1 MLDTALELVVANVV
15 VIVAYCCARAFID
28 PEDGRR
34 RECWRARVLHD
45 VSNWRVRLEAQLT
58 YCRRQGWTV
67 FLLLMWVTLVLQ
79 VASSFL
85 DR

>member
-1 MLDTALELVVANVV
+1 LALLLIVVLGA
-15 VIVAYCCARAFID
+15 CMD
-28 PEDGRR
+28 PEDGSGRESR
-34 RECWRARVLHD
+34 REGGPHD

>member
-1 MLDTALELVVANVV
+1 MLALLLIVVLGV
-15 VIVAYCCARAFID
+15 CMD
-28 PEDGRR
+28 PEEGRR
-34 RECWRARVLHD
+34 RGRGREGVHD
-45 VSNWRVRLEAQLT
+45 VLQWRVRLEAQLT
-58 YCRRQGWTV
+58 CCRRQGWTV